1 MGHPKKEVQASQE
14 LLLTRHPVT
23 QTLQKSLAD
32 WGVAGISRL
41 SASVGIFLYLYFLF
55 S

>member
-1 MGHPKKEVQASQE
+1 MFIKPQGLPWRRDVSMGHPKKEVQASQE

-32 WGVAGISRL
+32 WGGSP
-41 SASVGIFLYLYFLF
+41 
-55 S
+55 